1 MTSSGDE
8 GKKRATAER
17 RDRYRRGLSSELL
30 AATYLMSRGYRIVA
44 RRYRA
49 SAGEIDLIAA
59 RGTLIAFVEV
69 KRRRDAVAAEAAI
82 TPLQRHR
89 IQRTADVFV
98 ARHPRFRA
106 HERRFDVIFILP
118 WRWPRHIEAGL

>member
-1 MTSSGDE
+1 MTGSDHSGPD
-8 GKKRATAER
+8 ATTER
-17 RDRYRRGLSSELL
+17 RSRYRRGLSSEWL
-30 AATYLMSRGYRIVA
+30 AAAYLLVHGYRIVA

-59 RGTLIAFVEV
+59 RGTLVAFVEV

-82 TPLQRHR
+82 TQLQRHR
-89 IQRTADVFV
+89 IQRAADVFV

-118 WRWPRHIEAGL
+118 WRWPRHIEGGL